1 MDKNI
6 ARLRRAKTT
15 RSHIRDL
22 GVARLS
28 VLRSGQHIYAQVF
41 TADGSKVLASASTV
55 QADVREGLKNGKNSD
70 AAARVGKLIAE
81 RAKAAGIEKV
91 AFDRSG
97 YRYHGRR
104 HPRGP
109 ADRRA
114 RQGRRHREGRVRPLR
129 LRVSRPRQGAGRC
142 RARGGPPVLTG
153 YQHGT
158 SSSEDA
164 G

>member
-41 TADGSKVLASASTV
+41 TADGSKVLASASTL
-55 QADVREGLKNGKNSD
+55 QPDVSEGLKSRKNID
-70 AAARVGKLIAE
+70 AASKVGLMIAQRAR
-81 RAKAAGIEKV
+81 AAGVESV

-97 YRYHGRR
+97 YRYHGRIKAL
-104 HPRGP
+104 
-109 ADRRA
+109 ADA
-114 RQGRRHREGRVRPLR
+114 AREGGLKF
-129 LRVSRPRQGAGRC
+129 
-142 RARGGPPVLTG
+142 
-153 YQHGT
+153 
-158 SSSEDA
+158 
-164 G
+164 

>member
-55 QADVREGLKNGKNSD
+55 QDDVKDGLKSGKNKD
-70 AAARVGKLIAE
+70 AAARVGKVIAE
-81 RAKAAGIEKV
+81 RAQAAGIQKV

-97 YRYHGRR
+97 YRYHGRIKAL
-104 HPRGP
+104 
-109 ADRRA
+109 ADAA
-114 RQGRRHREGRVRPLR
+114 RE
-129 LRVSRPRQGAGRC
+129 AG
-142 RARGGPPVLTG
+142 L
-153 YQHGT
+153 QF
-158 SSSEDA
+158 
-164 G
+164 